1 MPVRIPVKIFKLSQ
15 ASKTLVDTTPSR
27 NVPDVTTD
35 DIQTSADNTKTLNNY
50 SKTPYGQPLGQ
61 PQAAIINQDATG
73 TFIMTNDGHKLY
85 ITDNIST
92 NNNAIALTIKPFV
105 FYVNPQR
112 VTPVYQKLQTP
123 IRTRGGWEI
132 QHWGDALTDLTIEGK
147 SGGMH
152 RYGSGAPVTTQTT
165 IQNINDVSQQ
175 GQSPAG
181 NGTGGLRGA
190 DSIMNT
196 TAWQRLTELKQLY
209 DADHAIRNQLEL
221 QLLGISI
228 YDSFYVGYFVNF
240 NGPNQDANE
249 PYQFSYS
256 FTLKI
261 LYETTV
267 TSNNPQ
273 LKAAVTSGT
282 QTTILS
288 PSNLNTPQ

>member
-35 DIQTSADNTKTLNNY
+35 DIQTYADGTPILNKYTKT
-50 SKTPYGQPLGQ
+50 PVGQPLGQ
-61 PQAAIINQDATG
+61 PQPAIINQDSTG
-73 TFIMTNDGHKLY
+73 MFVMTNDGHKLY
-85 ITDNIST
+85 IQDASITSLT
-92 NNNAIALTIKPFV
+92 NLNSQTLAFE

-175 GQSPAG
+175 GQSTAG

-196 TAWQRLTELKQLY
+196 IAWKRLTELKQLY

-267 TSNNPQ
+267 TANNPQ
-273 LKAAVTSGT
+273 LKAAVTSGA
-282 QTTILS
+282 QTTVLS